1 MKVKILTR
9 VKKIITSVSKIET
22 SRAGMQLQW
31 FRLDWG

>member
-9 VKKIITSVSKIET
+9 VKKIISVSKIET

-31 FRLDWG
+31 FRLD